1 MGVSCQVFAALA
13 RNALSRPLPRGQNRD
28 NPHAGITVFWTLD
41 RMDFELTEDQR
52 AVEDAARKFA
62 KDRLLPFAAEWDE
75 KEHFPV
81 DVMREAAALGF
92 ASIYVKSDVGGSE
105 MSRLDAA
112 IIMEELSAGCTSTAA
127 FISIHNMASWM
138 IDRFGNEEQRKRLL
152 PKLVTMEKIASYCL
166 TEPGSGSDAASLKTR
181 AVKDDDHYVLNGSKA
196 FISGA
201 GVSDVYVCMVRTG
214 EDGPKG
220 ISCIVVEKGMP
231 GLSFGKKER
240 KMGWNSQPT
249 AQVIFDNCRV
259 PVANRIG
266 AEGEGFRIAMMGLDG
281 GRINIGACSV
291 GTARAALD
299 EAKTY
304 VTDRKQFGRPIA
316 EFQATQFKLADMAT
330 ELEAS
335 RLMIR
340 NAADALDKKAPRAT
354 MLCAMAKR
362 FASDMGSKIAN
373 EALQLHGGYGY
384 LKDFPAERHVRD
396 LRVHQILEGTN
407 EIMRVIVAR
416 EMFRQ

>member
-1 MGVSCQVFAALA
+1 
-13 RNALSRPLPRGQNRD
+13 
-28 NPHAGITVFWTLD
+28 
-41 RMDFELTEDQR
+41 MDFSLNEDER
-52 AVEDAARKFA
+52 AIEDAARRFA
-62 KDRLLPFAAEWDE
+62 RERLAPFAAEWDE
-75 KEHFPV
+75 KAHFPV
-81 DVMREAAALGF
+81 DRLREAAALGF
-92 ASIYVKSDVGGSE
+92 AGIYVKSDVGGSE

-138 IDRFGNEEQRKRLL
+138 IDRYGSDAQRKKFL
-152 PKLVTMEKIASYCL
+152 PKLTTMELIASYCL
-166 TEPGSGSDAASLKTR
+166 TEPGSGSDAAALKTR
-181 AVKDDDHYVLNGSKA
+181 AVKDGDHYVLNGSKA

-201 GVSDVYVCMVRTG
+201 GTSDIYVCMVRTG

-220 ISCIVVEKGMP
+220 ISCLVIEKGTL
-231 GLSFGKKER
+231 GLSFGKVEK

-249 AQVIFDNCRV
+249 AQVIFEDCRV
-259 PVANRIG
+259 PVANRLG
-266 AEGEGFRIAMMGLDG
+266 AEGEGFRIAMSGLDG

-291 GTARAALD
+291 GTARAALE
-299 EAKTY
+299 EAKQY
-304 VTDRKQFGRPIA
+304 VTERKQFGRPIA
-316 EFQATQFKLADMAT
+316 DFQVTQFKLADMAT

-340 NAADALDKKAPRAT
+340 NAASALDKRDPRAT

-362 FASDMGSKIAN
+362 FATDTGSKIAN
-373 EALQLHGGYGY
+373 DALQLFGGYGY

-407 EIMRVIVAR
+407 EIMRVIVSR

>member
-1 MGVSCQVFAALA
+1 
-13 RNALSRPLPRGQNRD
+13 
-28 NPHAGITVFWTLD
+28 
-41 RMDFELTEDQR
+41 MDFELTEDQR
-52 AVEDAARKFA
+52 AVEDAARRFA
-62 KDRLLPFAAEWDE
+62 ADRLAPNAAKWDE
-75 KEHFPV
+75 TEHFPV
-81 DVMREAAALGF
+81 DVLREAAALGF
-92 ASIYVKSDVGGSE
+92 ASIYVKGDVGGSE

-112 IIMEELSAGCTSTAA
+112 IIFEELSAGCTSTAA

-138 IDRFGNEEQRKRLL
+138 IDRFGSEELRKRFL
-152 PKLVTMEKIASYCL
+152 PQLVGMDKIASYCL

-181 AVKDDDHYVLNGSKA
+181 AVNDGDHYVLNGSKA

-201 GVSDVYVCMVRTG
+201 GVSDIYVCMVRTG

-220 ISCIVVEKGMP
+220 VSCLVIEKGTP

-249 AQVIFDNCRV
+249 AQVVFEDCRV
-259 PVANRIG
+259 PIANRVG
-266 AEGEGFRIAMMGLDG
+266 GEGEGFKIAMAGLDG

-299 EAKTY
+299 EAKAY
-304 VTDRKQFGRPIA
+304 ARDRKQFGKPIA
-316 EFQATQFKLADMAT
+316 DFQASQFKLADMAT

-340 NAADALDKKAPRAT
+340 SAADALDKKQPRAT

-362 FASDMGSKIAN
+362 FASDMGFKIAN
-373 EALQLHGGYGY
+373 DALQLHGGYGY

>member
-1 MGVSCQVFAALA
+1 
-13 RNALSRPLPRGQNRD
+13 
-28 NPHAGITVFWTLD
+28 
-41 RMDFELTEDQR
+41 MDFSLNEDER
-52 AVEDAARKFA
+52 AIEDVARRFA
-62 KDRLLPFAAEWDE
+62 RERLAPFAAEWDE
-75 KEHFPV
+75 KSHFPV
-81 DVMREAAALGF
+81 DRLREAAALGF
-92 ASIYVKSDVGGSE
+92 AGIYVKSDVGGSE
-105 MSRLDAA
+105 MTRLDAA

-138 IDRFGNEEQRKRLL
+138 IDRYASEAQRKRFL
-152 PKLVTMEKIASYCL
+152 PQLVTMEKIASYCL
-166 TEPGSGSDAASLKTR
+166 TEPGSGSDAAALKTR
-181 AVKDDDHYVLNGSKA
+181 AVKDGDHYVLNGSKA

-201 GVSDVYVCMVRTG
+201 GTSDVYVCMVRTG

-220 ISCIVVEKGMP
+220 ISCLVVEKGMQ
-231 GLSFGKKER
+231 GLSFGKHER

-249 AQVIFDNCRV
+249 AQVIFEDCRV

-266 AEGEGFRIAMMGLDG
+266 AEGEGFRIAMSGLDG

-291 GTARAALD
+291 GTARAAIE

-304 VTDRKQFGRPIA
+304 VTERKQFGRPIA
-316 EFQATQFKLADMAT
+316 DFQVTQFKLADMAT

-340 NAADALDKKAPRAT
+340 NAASALDRRDPRAT

-362 FASDMGSKIAN
+362 FATDTGSKIAN
-373 EALQLHGGYGY
+373 EALQLYGGYGY

-407 EIMRVIVAR
+407 EIMRVIVSR

>member
-1 MGVSCQVFAALA
+1 M
-13 RNALSRPLPRGQNRD
+13 N
-28 NPHAGITVFWTLD
+28 
-41 RMDFELTEDQR
+41 FELTEDQR
-52 AVEDAARKFA
+52 AIEDVARRFA
-62 KDRLLPFAAEWDE
+62 EERLAPYAAEWDAN
-75 KEHFPV
+75 EHFPI
-81 DVMREAAALGF
+81 DALREAAALGF

-112 IIMEELSAGCTSTAA
+112 IIFEELSAGCTSTAA

-138 IDRFGNEEQRKRLL
+138 IDRFGNDEQRRRFL
-152 PKLVTMEKIASYCL
+152 PKLASMEKIASYCL
-166 TEPGSGSDAASLKTR
+166 TEPGAGSDAGNLKTR
-181 AVKDDDHYVLNGSKA
+181 AVKDGDHYVLNGSKA

-214 EDGPKG
+214 EDGPRG
-220 ISCIVVEKGMP
+220 ISCIVVEKGTL

-249 AQVIFDNCRV
+249 AQVIFEDCRV
-259 PVANRIG
+259 PVVNRIG

-299 EAKTY
+299 EAKAY
-304 VTDRKQFGRPIA
+304 VADRKQFGRPIS

-335 RLMIR
+335 RMMIR
-340 NAADALDKKAPRAT
+340 SAADALDKKQPRAT

-362 FASDMGSKIAN
+362 FATDVGFKIAN
-373 EALQLHGGYGY
+373 DALQLHGGYGY

>member
-1 MGVSCQVFAALA
+1 
-13 RNALSRPLPRGQNRD
+13 
-28 NPHAGITVFWTLD
+28 
-41 RMDFELTEDQR
+41 MDFALNDDQR
-52 AVEDAARKFA
+52 AVEDTARRFA
-62 KDRLLPFAAEWDE
+62 SERLAPNAAEWDE
-75 KEHFPV
+75 KEIFPV
-81 DVMREAAALGF
+81 DVLREAAALGF

-105 MSRLDAA
+105 MGRLDAA
-112 IIMEELSAGCTSTAA
+112 IIFEELSAGCTSTAA
-127 FISIHNMASWM
+127 FVSIHNMASWM
-138 IDRFGNEEQRKRLL
+138 IDRFGTEEQRKRFL
-152 PKLVTMEKIASYCL
+152 PKLTTMEHIASYCL
-166 TEPGSGSDAASLKTR
+166 TEPGSGSDAASLKTK
-181 AVKDDDHYVLNGSKA
+181 AVRDGDHYVLNGGKA

-201 GVSDVYVCMVRTG
+201 GVSDLYVCMVRTG

-220 ISCIVVEKGMP
+220 ISCLVVEKGAP
-231 GLSFGKKER
+231 GLSFGKKEK

-249 AQVIFDNCRV
+249 AQVIFEDCRV

-299 EAKTY
+299 EAKAY
-304 VTDRKQFGRPIA
+304 VQDRKQFGKAIA

-330 ELEAS
+330 ELEAA

-340 NAADALDKKAPRAT
+340 NAADALDKKTPRAT

-362 FASDMGSKIAN
+362 FASDMGFKIAN
-373 EALQLHGGYGY
+373 DALQLHGGYGY

-407 EIMRVIVAR
+407 EIMRIIVAR

>member
-1 MGVSCQVFAALA
+1 
-13 RNALSRPLPRGQNRD
+13 
-28 NPHAGITVFWTLD
+28 
-41 RMDFELTEDQR
+41 MDFALTEDQR
-52 AVEDAARKFA
+52 AIEDAARRFA
-62 KDRLLPFAAEWDE
+62 AGKLTPHAAEWDE
-75 KEHFPV
+75 KEIFPV
-81 DVMREAAALGF
+81 DVMREAAGLGF
-92 ASIYVKSDVGGSE
+92 AGIYVKSDVGGSE

-112 IIMEELSAGCTSTAA
+112 IIFEELSAGCTSTAA
-127 FISIHNMASWM
+127 FLSIHNMASWM
-138 IDRFGNEEQRKRLL
+138 IDRFGNDEQRRRFL
-152 PKLVTMEKIASYCL
+152 PKLTTMEKIASYCL
-166 TEPGSGSDAASLKTR
+166 TEPGAGSDAANLKTK
-181 AVKDDDHYVLNGSKA
+181 AVKNGDHYMLNGSKA

-201 GVSDVYVCMVRTG
+201 GTSDIYVCMVRTG

-220 ISCIVVEKGMP
+220 VSCIVVEKGTK

-249 AQVIFDNCRV
+249 AQVIFEDCRV

-299 EAKTY
+299 EAKAY
-304 VTDRKQFGRPIA
+304 AAERKQFGRAIA
-316 EFQATQFKLADMAT
+316 DFQATQFKLADMAT
-330 ELEAS
+330 ELEAA
-335 RLMIR
+335 RLMISS
-340 NAADALDKKAPRAT
+340 AADALDKKLPRAT
-354 MLCAMAKR
+354 MQCAMAKR
-362 FASDMGSKIAN
+362 FASDVGFKIAN
-373 EALQLHGGYGY
+373 DALQLHGGYGY

>member
-1 MGVSCQVFAALA
+1 
-13 RNALSRPLPRGQNRD
+13 
-28 NPHAGITVFWTLD
+28 
-41 RMDFELTEDQR
+41 MDFSLNEDER
-52 AVEDAARKFA
+52 AIEDVARRFA
-62 KDRLLPFAAEWDE
+62 TDRLAPFAAEWDE
-75 KEHFPV
+75 KSHFPV
-81 DVMREAAALGF
+81 DRLREAAALGF
-92 ASIYVKSDVGGSE
+92 AGIYVKSDVGGSE

-138 IDRFGNEEQRKRLL
+138 IDRYGNDAQRKKFLPRLT
-152 PKLVTMEKIASYCL
+152 TMELIASYCL
-166 TEPGSGSDAASLKTR
+166 TEPGSGSDAAALKTR
-181 AVKDDDHYVLNGSKA
+181 AVKDGDGYVLNGSKA

-201 GVSDVYVCMVRTG
+201 GVSDIYVCMVRTG

-220 ISCIVVEKGMP
+220 ISCLVIEKGTP
-231 GLSFGKKER
+231 GLSFGKAEK

-249 AQVIFDNCRV
+249 ATVNFSDCRV
-259 PVANRIG
+259 PGANRLG
-266 AEGEGFRIAMMGLDG
+266 AEGEGFRIAMSGLDG

-291 GTARAALD
+291 GTARSAIE

-304 VTDRKQFGRPIA
+304 VKDRKQFGKPIA
-316 EFQATQFKLADMAT
+316 DFQVTQFKLADMAT

-340 NAADALDKKAPRAT
+340 AAASALDKRDPRAT

-362 FASDMGSKIAN
+362 FATDTGSKIAN
-373 EALQLHGGYGY
+373 DALQLFGGYGY

-407 EIMRVIVAR
+407 EIMRVIVSR